1 MLKGFFKKISQVFT
15 TVTLDEDFIAELEE
29 TLVLSDV
36 AMATTEKLIES
47 LRQQVKKERPET
59 VEQAKEL
66 FKREI
71 ARVLGAAPAPLKF
84 SAQPPTV
91 WLILGV
97 NGTGKTT
104 SIGKVANLMKQQGHN
119 PLLVA
124 ADTFRA
130 AAIDQL
136 QIWGERVGAPVIAH
150 RPGADPAAVVFDAV
164 QAARARGHDLV
175 LVDTAGRLH
184 TKHNLMAELEKV
196 SRVVERETGRKP
208 EESLLVLDA
217 TTGQNGLAQASAF
230 TQSVPLTGI
239 VLTKLDGTAKGGI
252 VITIADQLHLPV
264 KLVGTGEKIG
274 DLAVFDPREY
284 VEALME

>member
-1 MLKGFFKKISQVFT
+1 MLKGLFKKISQVFT
-15 TVTLDEDFIAELEE
+15 TVTLDEDFITELEE

-47 LRQQVKKERPET
+47 LRQQVKKKRPET

-91 WLILGV
+91 WLIIGV

-104 SIGKVANLMKQQGHN
+104 SIGKLANLMKQQGHN

-136 QIWGERVGAPVIAH
+136 QIWGQRVGAPVIAH

-164 QAARARGHDLV
+164 QAARSRGHDLV

-184 TKHNLMAELEKV
+184 TKHNLMVELEKV
-196 SRVVERETGRKP
+196 SRVVEREIGRKP

-217 TTGQNGLAQASAF
+217 TTGQNGLVQASSF

-274 DLAVFDPREY
+274 DLAMFDPQEY

>member
-1 MLKGFFKKISQVFT
+1 MLRGFFKKISQVFT
-15 TVTLDEDFIAELEE
+15 TVTLDEAFIAELEE

-36 AMATTEKLIES
+36 AVATTEKLIES

-71 ARVLGAAPAPLKF
+71 ARVLGTNPTPLQF
-84 SAQPPTV
+84 SQQPPTV

-104 SIGKVANLMKQQGHN
+104 SIGKLAHLMKQQGHQ
-119 PLLVA
+119 PLLAA

-136 QIWGERVGAPVIAH
+136 QIWGQRVGAPVIAH

-164 QAARARGHDLV
+164 QAARSRGHDLV

-208 EESLLVLDA
+208 DESLLVLDA
-217 TTGQNGLAQASAF
+217 TTGQNGLVQASAF

-239 VLTKLDGTAKGGI
+239 ILTKLDGTAKGGI
-252 VITIADQLHLPV
+252 VITIADQLRLPV

-274 DLAVFDPREY
+274 DLAVFDPQEY

>member
-15 TVTLDEDFIAELEE
+15 AVTLDEDFIAELEE

>member
-1 MLKGFFKKISQVFT
+1 MLKGLFKKISQVFT

-59 VEQAKEL
+59 IEQAKAL
-66 FKREI
+66 FKREM
-71 ARVLGAAPAPLKF
+71 ARVLGTEPAPLQF
-84 SAQPPTV
+84 SPQPPTV

-104 SIGKVANLMKQQGHN
+104 SIGKLANLMKQQGYR

-130 AAIDQL
+130 AAIEQL
-136 QIWGERVGAPVIAH
+136 QIWGQRVDAPVIAH

-164 QAARARGHDLV
+164 RAARSRGHDLV

-196 SRVVERETGRKP
+196 SRVVERETGRQP
-208 EESLLVLDA
+208 DESLLVLDA

-239 VLTKLDGTAKGGI
+239 ILTKLDGTAKGGI

-274 DLAVFDPREY
+274 DLAVFDPQEY

>member
-1 MLKGFFKKISQVFT
+1 MLKGLFKKISQVFT
-15 TVTLDEDFIAELEE
+15 TVTLDEDFIVELEE

-71 ARVLGAAPAPLKF
+71 ARVLGANPAPLKF

-91 WLILGV
+91 WLIIGV

-104 SIGKVANLMKQQGHN
+104 SIGKLANLMKQQGHN

-136 QIWGERVGAPVIAH
+136 QIWGQRVDAPIIAH

-164 QAARARGHDLV
+164 QAARSRGHDLV

-196 SRVVERETGRKP
+196 SRVVEREIGRQP

-217 TTGQNGLAQASAF
+217 TTGQNGLAQASSF

-239 VLTKLDGTAKGGI
+239 ILTKLDGTAKGGI
-252 VITIADQLHLPV
+252 VITIADQLRLPV
-264 KLVGTGEKIG
+264 KLVGTGEKIT
-274 DLAVFDPREY
+274 DLDVFDPQEY
-284 VEALME
+284 VEALLE